1 MCPLN
6 GQLWSFV
13 SDIVSYKFITNFA
26 DLKVAELTLY
36 LLMTSLLITDQAH
49 NTSSESEAP
58 AVTSWMTMMG
68 KCVGMCGKLK
78 FDSYSVSKNQ
88 TVQKFDFRSYGVLI
102 ETESN
107 PTFK

>member
-1 MCPLN
+1 
-6 GQLWSFV
+6 
-13 SDIVSYKFITNFA
+13 
-26 DLKVAELTLY
+26 
-36 LLMTSLLITDQAH
+36 MTSLLITDQAH

-107 PTFK
+107 PPAIQIKSE